1 MTLGKKIKKLTEE
14 GFTVSFDMFGS
25 ETPQRST
32 MRIRCRRDNLVDA
45 FYISDDEL
53 RKNNCGI
60 NKLLERALRA
70 VERTHLDDHSCRD
83 CKWFHTDDC
92 PNSSLCYETYTK
104 PYLVGKE

>member
-1 MTLGKKIKKLTEE
+1 MTLGKKIKELTEE

-25 ETPQRST
+25 ETPQGPV
-32 MRIRCRRDNLVDA
+32 MRIRFIRDNLVNA
-45 FYISDDEL
+45 FYISDDEF

-70 VERTHLDDHSCRD
+70 VERTHLDEHSCRD

-92 PNSSLCYETYTK
+92 PNSSLCFDTYKK
-104 PYLVGKE
+104 PYFVGKE